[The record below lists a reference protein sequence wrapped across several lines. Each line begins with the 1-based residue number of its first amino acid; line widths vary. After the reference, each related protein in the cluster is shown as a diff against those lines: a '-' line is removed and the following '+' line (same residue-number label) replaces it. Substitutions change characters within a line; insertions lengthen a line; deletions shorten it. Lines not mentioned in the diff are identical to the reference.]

1 MFLTAK
7 PAHLPRRAVPGKSA
21 KKNYQALASFVFFAV
36 LPDFNANGSNKR
48 M

>member
-7 PAHLPRRAVPGKSA
+7 PTPARRAVPGKSA